1 LTYVRQVP
9 IDTDFGGLAAFHNQ
23 AHWATFSE
31 RVATCRNRC
40 RRDIGRKESIMVR
53 WAQLLGAASLTV
65 ALASSSGA
73 SAQTAHKPTKRQ
85 APAGHQIIVR
95 PGKSYLSAGTGANV
109 GSQNKYVTDTF
120 NQPPATDGTFA
131 GMRGRERL
139 MNQFNGPGIP
149 LFRF

>member
-1 LTYVRQVP
+1 
-9 IDTDFGGLAAFHNQ
+9 
-23 AHWATFSE
+23 
-31 RVATCRNRC
+31 
-40 RRDIGRKESIMVR
+40 MVR
-53 WAQLLGAASLTV
+53 WAQLLGAASLSF
-65 ALASSSGA
+65 ALAASSGA
-73 SAQTAHKPTKRQ
+73 SAQTVQKPAKRQ

-95 PGKSYLSAGTGANV
+95 PGKSYLTAGTGANV

-120 NQPPATDGTFA
+120 NQPPATEGTFT